1 MVNVG
6 KWAFIIG
13 MILAIA
19 AGFITA
25 SWPAIVLAIL
35 GLIVGFLNITA
46 KEVLHYLVAVI
57 ALLLIGTAGISALA
71 ALGGFVET
79 VQMMITNFVVFVSAS
94 GLVVAIKVIIA
105 LGSTD
110 MVGEEVSK

>member
-6 KWAFIIG
+6 KWAFLIG
-13 MILAIA
+13 VVLAIV

-35 GLIVGFLNITA
+35 GLIVGFLNISA

-57 ALLLIGTAGISALA
+57 ALLVIGTAGIAALES
-71 ALGGFVET
+71 LGGFVET
-79 VQMMITNFVVFVSAS
+79 VQLMISNFIVFVAAS
-94 GLVVAIKVIIA
+94 GLIVAFKTIVA
-105 LGSTD
+105 LGSN
-110 MVGEEVSK
+110 EETTMNNE